1 MTITKEIQE
10 ILQNSFLADLYDA
23 LETETDADLL
33 QAIKNEIENRK

>member
-10 ILQNSFLADLYDA
+10 ILQNSFLADLCDA